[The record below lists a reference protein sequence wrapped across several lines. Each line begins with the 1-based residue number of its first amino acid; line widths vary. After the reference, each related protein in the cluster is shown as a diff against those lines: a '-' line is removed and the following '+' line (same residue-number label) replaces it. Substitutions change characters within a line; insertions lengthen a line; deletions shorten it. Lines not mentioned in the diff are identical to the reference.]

1 MTSIVGTGSSATETV
16 GGEDRSNRVSLWKIR
31 TIFQKFC
38 NTDGFL
44 GYEDFKKLDN
54 ETEEEG
60 SILDPEMFV
69 QLCNFLCV
77 ADVTKGLSF
86 VEYASIYLNE
96 TASETLESD
105 LNADFAT
112 LFPDYSKVAMIFD
125 AFDADADGVLNAV
138 EFSNLVGGG
147 EQLSE
152 DAFKNLAFLFS
163 FSPAQGLGIDHLI
176 SFYFTEQ
183 GKRAGFEPNLDG
195 DFSMAAKMIGL
206 E

>member
-1 MTSIVGTGSSATETV
+1 
-16 GGEDRSNRVSLWKIR
+16 
-31 TIFQKFC
+31 
-38 NTDGFL
+38 
-44 GYEDFKKLDN
+44 
-54 ETEEEG
+54 
-60 SILDPEMFV
+60 
-69 QLCNFLCV
+69 
-77 ADVTKGLSF
+77 
-86 VEYASIYLNE
+86 
-96 TASETLESD
+96 
-105 LNADFAT
+105 
-112 LFPDYSKVAMIFD
+112 MIFD

-206 E
+206 EWGYAAMPFCTRQTDGQKEGKKL